1 MVTMVTIVQ
10 TMIAI
15 VTLTRVTIG
24 SRVSMVTI
32 VIVKA
37 IVTSS
42 IMRTPGSMAGY
53 FSVLHECELFPIYIE
68 EFYGNLVFYENTGEN
83 TRAWNWG
90 VRVG

>member
-53 FSVLHECELFPIYIE
+53 FSVLHECELE

-90 VRVG
+90 VRIG